1 MYIRSSFMRNFC
13 MLCLFLPS
21 NLIFLCVQFAPL
33 DCPNAIDSF
42 IGYWK
47 PSLILLLESE
57 LWPNLIMSAAAKG
70 VSGFLIILEHEIT
83 VHDNAYFL
91 VPSVHP
97 SLQFFILQEQNFYL
111 DYSQFL
117 HHAFMLQ
124 VVVTYFYELSTYLQI
139 AVALLNARI
148 SLISF
153 NHWLMPL
160 GSPIIA
166 LMLSKLSLVVPLV
179 STHGNADFIFM
190 FIHYCCHHSF
200 LIVAEYYSGCSFSA
214 ATYTTRDHTFC
225 WRFKIWYTQVL
236 SSLS

>member
-1 MYIRSSFMRNFC
+1 MIM
-13 MLCLFLPS
+13 
-21 NLIFLCVQFAPL
+21 LIFQFL
-33 DCPNAIDSF
+33 VF
-42 IGYWK
+42 
-47 PSLILLLESE
+47 ILLFSFSYCKSRTFVWTFRSFCITHSCCKLQ
-57 LWPNLIMSAAAKG
+57 LLIC
-70 VSGFLIILEHEIT
+70 
-83 VHDNAYFL
+83 
-91 VPSVHP
+91 
-97 SLQFFILQEQNFYL
+97 
-111 DYSQFL
+111 
-117 HHAFMLQ
+117 
-124 VVVTYFYELSTYLQI
+124 YELPTYLQI

-200 LIVAEYYSGCSFSA
+200 LIVAEYYSGCSFSV